1 MSVIGGER
9 EHRVPWKRWATLLR
23 RGARERVPS
32 AEWCWEVGVEGR
44 EREEGGK
51 GEGEGEGGR
60 KQSQSTF

>member
-9 EHRVPWKRWATLLR
+9 EYRVFWKRWVILLR
-23 RGARERVPS
+23 RGVRERVFFV
-32 AEWCWEVGVEGR
+32 EWCWEVGVEGR

-60 KQSQSTF
+60 K